1 MEENKDTKICPF
13 CGEEIKAI
21 AKKCRHC
28 KSWLPK
34 EKAQHDVSPV
44 EQVEQV
50 EKAEDIEQVQEKEES
65 HQINTEDASTS
76 TVSNED
82 TEASI
87 SNASKTLLEKELS
100 NSITLKVSPIKTLK
114 VILIISIVFMAIFLL
129 FISPIIKKNSSTYF
143 DTSAYKDKYM
153 FRATQVNPE
162 APTLKEIL
170 QINNAENV
178 MKKELENSKNELKDE
193 IFLAYLDILKSYI
206 GSCDYSQIVDD
217 SQKTSIIK
225 NGLVY
230 KYIFKGKKESISDV
244 GEKYV
249 FNIGYYQ
256 ITKPMNNS
264 LLLSYFGEGAY
275 SLLINY
281 EYLYK
286 TYAKYLSNDYK
297 TYAKIKAKELAA
309 MDYQRMHSDGYL
321 VVSESLLVDGILQR
335 EKYFSS
341 SVGLLK
347 DIVQEEIRDYTCNIL
362 WNKSTFDIQTGVMTN
377 ESKNAYEK
385 MLNNADKS
393 REEYKVINKAYHILK
408 SNGFKFSNN
417 FEKTCDR
424 YSNKEYQD
432 YNDY

>member
-1 MEENKDTKICPF
+1 MEENKNTKICPF

-28 KSWLPK
+28 KSWLPE
-34 EKAQHDVSPV
+34 EKVQHDVSPI
-44 EQVEQV
+44 EGVEQV
-50 EKAEDIEQVQEKEES
+50 EKEEVVEQVQAKKEEVP
-65 HQINTEDASTS
+65 INTEDISTS
-76 TVSNED
+76 TISNED
-82 TEASI
+82 TLDTV
-87 SNASKTLLEKELS
+87 NNMSKTLLEKELS
-100 NSITLKVSPIKTLK
+100 DSTQPKANPIKTLMI
-114 VILIISIVFMAIFLL
+114 VLLVSIVFMAIFLV
-129 FISPIIKKNSSTYF
+129 FISPIINKSSSTYF

-206 GSCDYSQIVDD
+206 GNSSYSQIVDD

-230 KYIFKGKKESISDV
+230 EYISKGKKESISDV

-281 EYLYK
+281 EYLYE

-297 TYAKIKAKELAA
+297 TYSKIKAEELAA

-321 VVSESLLVDGILQR
+321 VVSEFLLVDGILQR

-341 SVGLLK
+341 SLGSLK
-347 DIVQEEIRDYTCNIL
+347 DIVQEEIRDYTSNIL
-362 WNKSTFDIQTGVMTN
+362 WNKSTFDIQTSVMTN

-393 REEYKVINKAYHILK
+393 SEEYKVINKAYHILK
-408 SNGFKFSNN
+408 SNGFKFSDN
-417 FEKTCDR
+417 FEKTCNR